1 MAYTYAT
8 IEAQVRANVNDTAAA
23 VTQEIDDA
31 VNLLSNFFNRKLIS
45 TAISTVIGQ
54 TYLSYP
60 TNPIAIEKLKIG
72 DNEYIEKPLQKIE
85 AATEAESYSWYD
97 YNGQIQIIP
106 TPTAVTA
113 AKIWYRAGFTPMA
126 GAGSTD
132 VPDRLVP
139 LLVILAT
146 WLYYVQMLSKVGTER
161 ANFPDMDPD
170 EAGKIATQWLKQF
183 NEMMNIIKA
192 QKNV

>member
-1 MAYTYAT
+1 MAYTYDT
-8 IEAQVRANVNDTAAA
+8 IEAQVRANVNDTGAA
-23 VTQEIDDA
+23 VTQVIDDA
-31 VNLLSNFFNRKLIS
+31 VNLLSNFFSRKLIS
-45 TAISTVIGQ
+45 TAISTVAGQ
-54 TYLSYP
+54 TYIAYP
-60 TNPIAIEKLKIG
+60 TNPISIERLQIG
-72 DNEYIEKPLQKIE
+72 TNEYIEKSLAKIQ
-85 AATEAESYSWYD
+85 AAIDDGSYGWYD

-113 AKIWYRAGFTPMA
+113 AKIWYRAGFTVMA

-139 LLVILAT
+139 LLIILAT
-146 WLYYVQMLSKVGTER
+146 WLYYVQMLSKVGTQR
-161 ANFPDMDPD
+161 AEFPDMNPD

-183 NEMMNIIKA
+183 NEMLNIIKA

>member
-8 IEAQVRANVNDTAAA
+8 IEAQVRVNVNDTSAA

-31 VNLLSNFFNRKLIS
+31 INLLSNFFNRKLIS
-45 TAISTVIGQ
+45 EAISTVAGQ
-54 TYLSYP
+54 TYIDYP
-60 TNPIAIEKLKIG
+60 TNPISIERVQIG
-72 DNEYIEKPLQKIE
+72 DNEYIEKSLSKIQS
-85 AATEAESYSWYD
+85 ALDDESYAWYD
-97 YNGQIQIIP
+97 YNGKIQIIP

-113 AKIWYRAGFTPMA
+113 SKIWYRAGFTPLA

-139 LLVILAT
+139 LLIILAT
-146 WLYYVQMLSKVGTER
+146 WLYFIQMVSKVSTARE
-161 ANFPDMDPD
+161 NFPDMTPE

-183 NEMMNIIKA
+183 NDMMAIIKA